1 MASSAYDQISTIINR
16 LEQLADV
23 LNPVSLAEAIGQA
36 ISIVSSPLPG
46 DAGELRTLAGAFTTA
61 ARDST
66 PIGGDLHTM
75 ANQKLPDV
83 WRGDVAVTA
92 SQVVNDA
99 GDLVQQLP
107 PAFTTAATAI
117 DDYAGTLTELEARRA
132 DLLQQLYNASHSV
145 PNVDV
150 FGIDI
155 PLDPAEWSAWIDAI
169 RNLIYGS
176 IDLYNDLQ
184 DAADILAGQFADVQ
198 AKAGAGMAVKAGM
211 NLTDAVVLAATT
223 VDGSSLLGSGQL
235 TRLAGIMAA
244 MSPAERARLDAVL
257 GQASSPLAQAYILK
271 ALAAGNSLGQVTT
284 FAGLIH
290 GQSPSWLID
299 HLSLGG
305 TPGELSYDGVPLI
318 QSTQTECGSAS
329 IVAAQVLSDPIFALH
344 LTTGANGAPLSGQQ
358 FAAQVAAND
367 QATHDFTNTVSPW
380 PQSLGTSPWGV
391 AAGMNGGAAGGVGNP
406 AGTAG
411 YGVDWVDDTDPRSSY
426 PALQQAISAVD
437 AGYPVPILLAPTLGN
452 LGNGMH
458 YVLITG
464 HSGNQLSI
472 YDPEGGTITQVPES
486 DFLNGDMQ
494 AYDSGSPHVNAVIV
508 PGG

>member
-1 MASSAYDQISTIINR
+1 MASSAYDQISTIIHR
-16 LEQLADV
+16 LEQLADL
-23 LNPVSLAEAIGQA
+23 LNPVGLVEAIGQA
-36 ISIVSSPLPG
+36 ISIVATPLPG
-46 DAGELRTLAGAFTTA
+46 DAGELRTLASSFANA
-61 ARDST
+61 ARDSE
-66 PIGGDLHTM
+66 PIAGDLHTM
-75 ANQKLPDV
+75 ADQKLPDV

-92 SQVVNDA
+92 SEVVNDA

-107 PAFTTAATAI
+107 PAFTYAASAI
-117 DDYAGTLTELEARRA
+117 DNYAGTLTQLEGQRQE
-132 DLLQQLYNASHSV
+132 LLQQLYNASHSV

-155 PLDPAEWSAWIDAI
+155 PIDPAEWSAWIDAI

-176 IDLYNDLQ
+176 IDLYNNLQ

-198 AKAGAGMAVKAGM
+198 SKAGAGMALGAGM
-211 NLTDAVVLAATT
+211 SLTDAVVLAATT
-223 VDGSSLLGSGQL
+223 VDGSDLLGNTQL
-235 TRLAGIMAA
+235 TRLAEIMAA
-244 MSPAERARLDAVL
+244 MTPAERARLDAVL
-257 GQASSPLAQAYILK
+257 GQNSTLAQAYILK
-271 ALAAGNSLGQVTT
+271 ALAAGNPLSRVIT
-284 FAGLIH
+284 FAGQIR
-290 GQSPSWLID
+290 GEPNPWLIE

-305 TPGELSYDGVPLI
+305 IPGELSYQDQPLV
-318 QSTQTECGSAS
+318 QTTQTECGSAS
-329 IVAAQVLSDPIFALH
+329 IVAAQVLSDPIFAYG
-344 LTTGANGAPLSGQQ
+344 LTTGPGGTSLTGAQ
-358 FAAQVAAND
+358 FAARVAAMD
-367 QATHDFTNTVSPW
+367 QATHDFTNTVW

-406 AGTAG
+406 AGPAG
-411 YGVDWVDDTDPRSSY
+411 YGVNWVDDTDPRSAY

-472 YDPEGGTITQVPES
+472 YDPEGGKITQVSES

-494 AYDSGSPHVNAVIV
+494 AYDQGSPHVNAVIV

>member
-1 MASSAYDQISTIINR
+1 MASSAYDQISTIIHR
-16 LEQLADV
+16 LEQLADL
-23 LNPVSLAEAIGQA
+23 LNPVSLVEAIGET
-36 ISIVSSPLPG
+36 ISIVASPLPG
-46 DAGELRTLAGAFTTA
+46 DVTELRTLASAFVSA
-61 ARDST
+61 ARDAD
-66 PIGGDLHTM
+66 PIGADLRTM
-75 ANQKLPDV
+75 ASQKLPHV
-83 WRGDVAVTA
+83 WRGDVAVAA

-107 PAFTTAATAI
+107 PAFTYTASAI
-117 DDYAGTLTELEARRA
+117 DNYAGTLSQLEGKRQA
-132 DLLQQLYNASHSV
+132 LLQQLYNASHSV

-155 PLDPAEWSAWIDAI
+155 PIDPAEWSAWIAAI

-184 DAADILAGQFADVQ
+184 DAADILAGEFAGVQ
-198 AKAGAGMAVKAGM
+198 SKAGAGMAVKAGM

-223 VDGSSLLGSGQL
+223 VDGSDLLGNAQL
-235 TRLAGIMAA
+235 TRLAEIMAA
-244 MSPAERARLDAVL
+244 MTPAERARLDAVL
-257 GQASSPLAQAYILK
+257 SQNSALAQAYILK
-271 ALAAGNSLGQVTT
+271 ALAAGNPLSRVIT
-284 FAGLIH
+284 FADQIRGE
-290 GQSPSWLID
+290 PNPWLIE

-305 TPGELSYDGVPLI
+305 IPGELSYQDQPLI

-329 IVAAQVLSDPIFALH
+329 ILAAQVLSDPIFAYG
-344 LTTGANGAPLSGQQ
+344 LTTGPHGTSLTGAQ
-358 FAAQVAAND
+358 FAAQVAAVD
-367 QATHDFTNTVSPW
+367 QATHDFTNKVW

-406 AGTAG
+406 AGPAG
-411 YGVDWVDDTDPRSSY
+411 YGVNWVDDTDPRSTY
-426 PALQQAISAVD
+426 PALQQAITAVD

-472 YDPEGGTITQVPES
+472 YDPEGGKITQVSES

-494 AYDSGSPHVNAVIV
+494 AYDQGSPHVNAVIV

>member
-16 LEQLADV
+16 LEQLADL
-23 LNPVSLAEAIGQA
+23 LNPVSLVEAIGQT
-36 ISIVSSPLPG
+36 ISIVASPLPG
-46 DAGELRTLAGAFTTA
+46 DAAELRTLAGAFASA
-61 ARDST
+61 ARDAD
-66 PIGGDLHTM
+66 PIGADLHTM
-75 ANQKLPDV
+75 ADQKLPDV
-83 WRGDVAVTA
+83 WQGDVAVTA
-92 SQVVNDA
+92 AQVVNDA

-107 PAFTTAATAI
+107 PAFTYAGSAI
-117 DDYAGTLTELEARRA
+117 DSYAGTLTQLEGKRQE
-132 DLLQQLYNASHSV
+132 LLQQLYNASHSV

-155 PLDPAEWSAWIDAI
+155 PIDPAEWSAWIAAI

-184 DAADILAGQFADVQ
+184 DAADILAGEFADVQ
-198 AKAGAGMAVKAGM
+198 SKAGAGMAVKAGM

-223 VDGSSLLGSGQL
+223 VDGSDLLGSAQL
-235 TRLAGIMAA
+235 TRLAEIMAA
-244 MSPAERARLDAVL
+244 MTPAERARLDAVL
-257 GQASSPLAQAYILK
+257 GQNSALAQAYILK
-271 ALAAGNSLGQVTT
+271 ALAAGNPLSRVLT
-284 FAGLIH
+284 FAGQIR
-290 GQSPSWLID
+290 GEPNPWLID

-305 TPGELSYDGVPLI
+305 TAGELSYDGVPLI

-329 IVAAQVLSDPIFALH
+329 IVAAQALSDPIFAYG
-344 LTTGANGAPLSGQQ
+344 LTTGPGGTALTGTQ
-358 FAAQVAAND
+358 FAANVAAED
-367 QATHDFTNTVSPW
+367 QATHDFTNTVW

-406 AGTAG
+406 AGPAG
-411 YGVDWVDDTDPRSSY
+411 YGVTWVDDTDPRNSY

-494 AYDSGSPHVNAVIV
+494 AYDQGSPHVNAVIV

>member
-16 LEQLADV
+16 LEQLADL
-23 LNPVSLAEAIGQA
+23 LNPVSLVEAIGQT
-36 ISIVSSPLPG
+36 ISIVASPLPG
-46 DAGELRTLAGAFTTA
+46 DAGELRALASAFTSA
-61 ARDST
+61 ARDAD
-66 PIGGDLHTM
+66 PIGADLHTM
-75 ANQKLPDV
+75 ADQKLPDV
-83 WRGDVAVTA
+83 WQGDVAVTA
-92 SQVVNDA
+92 AQVVNDA

-107 PAFTTAATAI
+107 PAFMYAGSAI
-117 DDYAGTLTELEARRA
+117 DSYAGTLTQLEGKRQE
-132 DLLQQLYNASHSV
+132 LLQQLYNASHSV

-155 PLDPAEWSAWIDAI
+155 PIDPAEWSAWIAAI

-184 DAADILAGQFADVQ
+184 DAADILAGEFADVQ
-198 AKAGAGMAVKAGM
+198 SKAGAGMAVKAGM

-223 VDGSSLLGSGQL
+223 VDGSDLLGNAQL
-235 TRLAGIMAA
+235 TRLAEIMAA
-244 MSPAERARLDAVL
+244 MTPAERARLDAVL
-257 GQASSPLAQAYILK
+257 GQNSALAQAYILK
-271 ALAAGNSLGQVTT
+271 ALAAGNPLSRVLT
-284 FAGLIH
+284 FAGQIR
-290 GQSPSWLID
+290 GRSSSWLID

-305 TPGELSYDGVPLI
+305 VPGELSYDGTTLV

-329 IVAAQVLSDPIFALH
+329 IVAAQVLSDPIFALG
-344 LTTGANGAPLSGQQ
+344 LTTGKGGMPLTGAQ
-358 FAAQVAAND
+358 FAAQVAAED
-367 QATHDFTNTVSPW
+367 QATHDYTNMVRPW

-406 AGTAG
+406 AGSAG
-411 YGVDWVDDTDPRSSY
+411 YGVNWVDDTDPRNSY

-494 AYDSGSPHVNAVIV
+494 AYDQGSPHVNAVIV

>member
-1 MASSAYDQISTIINR
+1 MASTAYDQISTIINR
-16 LEQLADV
+16 LEQLADL
-23 LNPVSLAEAIGQA
+23 LNPVSLAEAIGQT
-36 ISIVSSPLPG
+36 ISIVASPLPG
-46 DAGELRTLAGAFTTA
+46 DAGQLRTLASAFISA
-61 ARDST
+61 ARDAG

-75 ANQKLPDV
+75 ADQKLPEV
-83 WRGDVAVTA
+83 WQGDVAVTA
-92 SQVVNDA
+92 AQVVNDA
-99 GDLVQQLP
+99 GDLVRQLP
-107 PAFTTAATAI
+107 PAFTYAGSAI
-117 DDYAGTLTELEARRA
+117 DNYAGTLSQLEGKRQE
-132 DLLQQLYNASHSV
+132 LLQQLYNASHSV

-155 PLDPAEWSAWIDAI
+155 PIDPAEWSAWIAAI

-184 DAADILAGQFADVQ
+184 DAADILAGEFADVQ
-198 AKAGAGMAVKAGM
+198 SKAGAGMTVKAGM

-223 VDGSSLLGSGQL
+223 VDGSDLLGNAQL
-235 TRLAGIMAA
+235 TRLAEIMAA
-244 MSPAERARLDAVL
+244 MTPAERARLDAVL
-257 GQASSPLAQAYILK
+257 GQNSTLAQAYILK
-271 ALAAGNSLGQVTT
+271 ALAAGNPLSRVIT
-284 FAGLIH
+284 FAGQIR
-290 GQSPSWLID
+290 GQTNPWLIE

-305 TPGELSYDGVPLI
+305 TPGKLSYDGTALI

-329 IVAAQVLSDPIFALH
+329 IVAAQAMSDPIFAYS
-344 LTTGANGAPLSGQQ
+344 LTTGPGGTPLTGAQ
-358 FAAQVAAND
+358 FAAHVAAVD
-367 QATHDFTNTVSPW
+367 QATHDFTNTVW

-391 AAGMNGGAAGGVGNP
+391 AAGMNGGAAGGAGNP
-406 AGTAG
+406 AGPAG
-411 YGVDWVDDTDPRSSY
+411 YGVTWVDDTDPRSAY

-472 YDPEGGTITQVPES
+472 YDPEGGRITQVPES

-494 AYDSGSPHVNAVIV
+494 AYDQGSPHVNAVIM
-508 PGG
+508 PSG

>member
-1 MASSAYDQISTIINR
+1 VASSAYDQISTIINR
-16 LEQLADV
+16 LEQLAEM
-23 LNPVSLAEAIGQA
+23 LNPVTLAEAIGQA
-36 ISIVSSPLPG
+36 IGIVESPLPG
-46 DAGELRTLAGAFTTA
+46 DAGELRTLASSFVSA
-61 ARDST
+61 ARDT
-66 PIGGDLHTM
+66 EPIGGDLHTM
-75 ANQKLPDV
+75 ADQKLPDV
-83 WRGDVAVTA
+83 WQGDVAVTA

-107 PAFTTAATAI
+107 PAFSAAASAI
-117 DDYAGTLTELEARRA
+117 DNYAGTLSQLEGQRQ

-145 PNVDV
+145 PNVDI

-155 PLDPAEWSAWIDAI
+155 PLDPAAWSGWIQAI

-198 AKAGAGMAVKAGM
+198 SKAGAGMALGAGM
-211 NLTDAVVLAATT
+211 SLTDAVVLAATT
-223 VDGSSLLGSGQL
+223 VDGSGLLAVAQL
-235 TRLAGIMAA
+235 TRLAEIMAA
-244 MSPAERARLDAVL
+244 MTPAERARLDAVL
-257 GQASSPLAQAYILK
+257 GKASSTLAQAYILK
-271 ALAAGNSLGQVTT
+271 ALAAGNPLSRVIT
-284 FAGLIH
+284 FAGQIR
-290 GQSPSWLID
+290 GEPNPWLIE

-305 TPGELSYDGVPLI
+305 IPGELSYQDQPLV

-329 IVAAQVLSDPIFALH
+329 IVAAQVLSDPIFAYG
-344 LTTGANGAPLSGQQ
+344 LTTGPGGTSLTGAQ
-358 FAAQVAAND
+358 FAAHVAAMD
-367 QATHDFTNTVSPW
+367 QATHDFTNTVW

-406 AGTAG
+406 AGPAG
-411 YGVDWVDDTDPRSSY
+411 YGVNWLDDTDPRSAY

-472 YDPEGGTITQVPES
+472 YDPEGGKITQVPES

-494 AYDSGSPHVNAVIV
+494 AYDSGSPHVNAVIM
-508 PGG
+508 PSG

>member
-16 LEQLADV
+16 LEQLADL
-23 LNPVSLAEAIGQA
+23 LNPVSLAEAISQA

-46 DAGELRTLAGAFTTA
+46 DAGELRTLASAFTTA
-61 ARDST
+61 ARDGG

-83 WRGDVAVTA
+83 WKGDVAVTA

-99 GDLVQQLP
+99 GDLVQQMP
-107 PAFTTAATAI
+107 PAFTTAASAI
-117 DDYAGTLTELEARRA
+117 DSYAGTLTQLEAKRQ
-132 DLLQQLYNASHSV
+132 DLLQALYNASHSV

-155 PLDPAEWSAWIDAI
+155 PIDPAEWSAWIDAI

-198 AKAGAGMAVKAGM
+198 SKAGAGMAVKAGM
-211 NLTDAVVLAATT
+211 PLTDAVVLAATT
-223 VDGSSLLGSGQL
+223 VDGSNLLGNAQL
-235 TRLAGIMAA
+235 TRLAQIMTA
-244 MSPAERARLDAVL
+244 MTPAERAELDAAL
-257 GQASSPLAQAYILK
+257 GKASSTLAQAYILE
-271 ALAAGNSLGQVTT
+271 ALAAGNSLSQVMT
-284 FAGLIH
+284 FAGEIH
-290 GQSPSWLID
+290 GQSDSWLID

-305 TPGELSYDGVPLI
+305 IPGELSYDGVPLI

-329 IVAAQVLSDPIFALH
+329 IVAAQVLSDPIFAYG
-344 LTTGANGAPLSGQQ
+344 LTTGKGGTALSGTQ
-358 FAAQVAAND
+358 FAAQVTAVD
-367 QATHDFTNTVSPW
+367 QATHSYTNTVW

-406 AGTAG
+406 AGSAG
-411 YGVDWVDDTDPRSSY
+411 YGVNWVDDTDPRNSY

-472 YDPEGGTITQVPES
+472 YDPEGGTITQVSES
-486 DFLNGDMQ
+486 DFLNGAMQ
-494 AYDSGSPHVNAVIV
+494 AYDQGSPHVNAVIM
-508 PGG
+508 PSG

>member
-1 MASSAYDQISTIINR
+1 MATSAYDQISTIINR
-16 LEQLADV
+16 LEQLADL
-23 LNPVSLAEAIGQA
+23 LNPVSLVEAIAQT
-36 ISIVSSPLPG
+36 ISIVENPLPG
-46 DAGELRTLAGAFTTA
+46 NASELSTLASAFIGA
-61 ARDST
+61 ARDAG
-66 PIGGDLHTM
+66 PIGPDLHAM
-75 ANQKLPDV
+75 ADQKLPDV
-83 WRGDVAVTA
+83 WQGDVAVTA

-99 GDLVQQLP
+99 ADLVQQLP
-107 PAFTTAATAI
+107 PAFTYAASAI
-117 DDYAGTLTELEARRA
+117 DSYAGTLTQLEAKRQE
-132 DLLQQLYNASHSV
+132 LLQQLYSASHSV

-155 PLDPAEWSAWIDAI
+155 PIDPAEWSAWIGAI

-176 IDLYNDLQ
+176 IDLYNELQ
-184 DAADILAGQFADVQ
+184 DAADILAGEFADVQ
-198 AKAGAGMAVKAGM
+198 SKAGAGMAVKAGM

-223 VDGSSLLGSGQL
+223 VDGSGLLGNAQL
-235 TRLAGIMAA
+235 TRLAEIMGA
-244 MSPAERARLDAVL
+244 MTPAERARLDAVL
-257 GQASSPLAQAYILK
+257 AKADSPLEQAYILK
-271 ALAAGNSLGQVTT
+271 ALAAGNSLSRVVT
-284 FAGLIH
+284 FAGQIR
-290 GQSPSWLID
+290 GQSDSWLID

-305 TPGELSYDGVPLI
+305 IPNELSYDGVPLI

-329 IVAAQVLSDPIFALH
+329 IVAAQALSDPIFAYN
-344 LTTGANGAPLSGQQ
+344 LTTGPHGTPLTGTQ
-358 FAAQVAAND
+358 FAAKVAAED
-367 QATHDFTNTVSPW
+367 QATHNFTNTVW

-406 AGTAG
+406 AGPAG
-411 YGVDWVDDTDPRSSY
+411 YGVTWVDDTDPRNSY

-464 HSGNQLSI
+464 HSGNLLSI

-494 AYDSGSPHVNAVIV
+494 AYDQGSPHVNAVIM

>member
-16 LEQLADV
+16 LEQLADL
-23 LNPVSLAEAIGQA
+23 LNPVSLVEAIGQT
-36 ISIVSSPLPG
+36 ISIVASPLPG
-46 DAGELRTLAGAFTTA
+46 DAGELRTLASAFASA
-61 ARDST
+61 ARDAD
-66 PIGGDLHTM
+66 PIGAGLHTM
-75 ANQKLPDV
+75 ADQKLPDV
-83 WRGDVAVTA
+83 WQGDVAVTA
-92 SQVVNDA
+92 AQVVNDA

-107 PAFTTAATAI
+107 PAFTYASSAI
-117 DDYAGTLTELEARRA
+117 DSYAGTLTQLEGKRQE
-132 DLLQQLYNASHSV
+132 LLQQLYNASHSV

-155 PLDPAEWSAWIDAI
+155 PIDPAEWSAWIAAI

-184 DAADILAGQFADVQ
+184 DAADILAGEFADVQ
-198 AKAGAGMAVKAGM
+198 SKAGAGMAVKAGM

-223 VDGSSLLGSGQL
+223 VDGSDLLGNAQL
-235 TRLAGIMAA
+235 TRLAEIMAA
-244 MSPAERARLDAVL
+244 MTPAERARLDAVL
-257 GQASSPLAQAYILK
+257 GQNSALAQAYILK
-271 ALAAGNSLGQVTT
+271 ALSAGNPLSRVLT
-284 FAGLIH
+284 FAGQIR
-290 GQSPSWLID
+290 GEPNPWLID

-305 TPGELSYDGVPLI
+305 IPGELSYDGVPLI

-329 IVAAQVLSDPIFALH
+329 IVAAQALSDPIFAYG
-344 LTTGANGAPLSGQQ
+344 LTTGPGGTALTGTQ
-358 FAAQVAAND
+358 FAAKVAAED
-367 QATHDFTNTVSPW
+367 QATHNFTNTVW

-406 AGTAG
+406 AGPAG
-411 YGVDWVDDTDPRSSY
+411 YGVNWVDDTDPRNSY

-494 AYDSGSPHVNAVIV
+494 AYDQGSPHVNAVIV